1 MRRLAKKVAATAMAL
16 TMTAAMATTC
26 FAANW
31 GSYFGANADWYE
43 GAEGKLTANT
53 AAGFTAS
60 INSVGWGGVWG
71 AQVYI
76 DGKPLE
82 NPEEMQLNY
91 LVQTTGPYITEDMFR
106 ELGISKDD
114 QTLIS
119 NEGLLMEM
127 GLTHRD
133 AQGRLAPAYDLP
145 LTKKMYETRQQHR
158 YGTGNILRPNVSVE
172 PLYQMGP
179 QQLRP
184 DLDTEKRCHHQAD

>member
-76 DGKPLE
+76 DGSRNDNAKNVKVQKE
-82 NPEEMQLNY
+82 NLTHFH
-91 LVQTTGPYITEDMFR
+91 LTSA
-106 ELGISKDD
+106 L
-114 QTLIS
+114 QTLQS
-119 NEGLLMEM
+119 LLM
-127 GLTHRD
+127 LRF
-133 AQGRLAPAYDLP
+133 
-145 LTKKMYETRQQHR
+145 QQVK
-158 YGTGNILRPNVSVE
+158 N
-172 PLYQMGP
+172 
-179 QQLRP
+179 
-184 DLDTEKRCHHQAD
+184 